1 MVIQNTQYYSKT
13 LEKGLRILDLFDR
26 DHQHRSLSEVSR
38 LTGINKTSTYRLV
51 NTLVQMGYLRKS
63 KNNKSLRLGP
73 RAFVLGHHFFHGFD
87 IFQSVKPIID
97 NTFLEQ
103 KVSIDSALLHE
114 HTLISLYRREMP
126 NLIYFRLP
134 LIMDELYA
142 RAMGKA
148 ILAKLDQT
156 ELSNIL
162 EGLHFKKHTAKT
174 LLSKEE
180 LLKDIELT
188 RNRGYSINNE
198 EYVEGLICIGAPLMN
213 LREKAVVG
221 AVSLDF
227 PTSEYSLESIM
238 RDFPRVLT
246 KLASELSE
254 ILTAADI

>member
-1 MVIQNTQYYSKT
+1 MVIINKQYFSKT
-13 LEKGLRILDLFDR
+13 LEKGLIILDLFDR
-26 DHQHRSLSEVSR
+26 DHQHRSLTEISR

-63 KNNKSLRLGP
+63 IHNKSLRLGP

-97 NTFLEQ
+97 KTFLEH
-103 KVSIDSALLHE
+103 KISIDSAILHG
-114 HTLISLYRREMP
+114 HTLISLYRRERP

-148 ILAKLDQT
+148 ILANLDPA
-156 ELSNIL
+156 ELSNML
-162 EGLHFKKHTAKT
+162 EEIQIKKLTPNT
-174 LLSKEE
+174 VLDKEE
-180 LLKDIELT
+180 ILKDIELT

-213 LREKAVVG
+213 FREKTVVG

-227 PTSEYSLESIM
+227 PTSEYSLDSIM
-238 RDFPRVLT
+238 RNFPGVLT
-246 KLASELSE
+246 KLASDLSE
-254 ILTAADI
+254 TVTSVDI

>member
-1 MVIQNTQYYSKT
+1 MTIKTKQYYSKT
-13 LEKGLRILDLFDR
+13 LEKGLIILDLFDR
-26 DHQHRSLSEVSR
+26 DHQHRGLSEISR

-63 KNNKSLRLGP
+63 RHNKSLRLGP

-87 IFQSVKPIID
+87 ILQSVKPIID
-97 NTFLEQ
+97 KTFLEH
-103 KVSIDSALLHE
+103 KISIDSAILHG

-148 ILAKLDQT
+148 ILTKLDPA

-162 EGLHFKKHTAKT
+162 TEVQIKKLTPKT
-174 LLSKEE
+174 LPDKEE
-180 LLKDIELT
+180 ILKDIELT
-188 RNRGYSINNE
+188 RIRGYSINNE
-198 EYVEGLICIGAPLMN
+198 EYVEGLICIGAPLVN
-213 LREKAVVG
+213 FREKTVVG

-227 PTSEYSLESIM
+227 PTAEYSLDSIM
-238 RDFPRVLT
+238 RNFPGVLT

-254 ILTAADI
+254 TVTSVDI